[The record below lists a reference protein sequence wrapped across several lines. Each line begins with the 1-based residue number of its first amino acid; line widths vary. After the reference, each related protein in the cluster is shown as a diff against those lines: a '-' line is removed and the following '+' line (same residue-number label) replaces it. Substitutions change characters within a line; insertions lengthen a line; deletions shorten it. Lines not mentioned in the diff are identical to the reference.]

1 VISKPTI
8 DQALLL
14 SRTRSFLILGTLLH
28 SEKQETVARSTSL
41 IAIAQTFAILTAAV
55 ISKPTIDQA
64 LLLSRT
70 RSYGICRTL
79 LHSEKQETVARSTSP
94 DRNRTDICDFN
105 CGSDFKANH
114 RSSSSAV
121 KDAFL
126 CHLQDYVAQ
135 RKARNR
141 GS

>member
-1 VISKPTI
+1 MSFAGLCCTAKSKKQRLVALPLIEIAQTFAISTAAVISMPTI

-14 SRTRSFLILGTLLH
+14 SRTRSFLIPGTLLH
-28 SEKQETVARSTSL
+28 SEKQETVARSTS
-41 IAIAQTFAILTAAV
+41 
-55 ISKPTIDQA
+55 S
-64 LLLSRT
+64 
-70 RSYGICRTL
+70 
-79 LHSEKQETVARSTSP
+79 

-105 CGSDFKANH
+105 CGSDFNANH

-126 CHLQDYVAQ
+126 WYLQDSVAQ